1 MRDDDHEFQKRWKR
15 LAEDISKERDRRKV
29 VGLTQEL
36 IDMLDEYTRRSLQP
50 ERERY
55 RKSA

>member
-1 MRDDDHEFQKRWKR
+1 MRDDDREFQKHWKR

-36 IDMLDEYTRRSLQP
+36 VDMLDEYTQKSSQP
-50 ERERY
+50 ECERY
-55 RKSA
+55 KKSA